1 VKKIKN
7 YAERNENS
15 MAIKIDKINFLGW
28 ENSIK
33 LSNGIIDVVA
43 TTDIGPRIV
52 RFGFE
57 NDVNEFNLDPKTIG
71 LKGGDEYRY
80 YGGHRLWHSPEDRKR
95 TYIPDNDEVDW
106 HEIENGVRLIQKP
119 EKWVNTQKQIDIIL
133 SPDES
138 RVRLVHR
145 ITNLGAWPIELSAWT
160 ITVLN
165 TEGIEI
171 IPQPNKDTDLL
182 PNRQIVLW
190 PYSKMND
197 KRVYWGEKYIAL
209 KQDPNNKAPFKLGI
223 NNQEGWAAY
232 ARGGHL
238 FVKRYYPQH
247 DTTYP
252 DFGVSFETYTND
264 WMLEIET
271 LSPFTKLQPG
281 ETVEHVEEWELYNNV
296 NVKDIDEGAFDEVV
310 EKYCRK

>member
-1 VKKIKN
+1 
-7 YAERNENS
+7 

-95 TYIPDNDEVDW
+95 TYVPDNDEVDW

-145 ITNLGAWPIELSAWT
+145 IINLGAWPIELSAWT
-160 ITVLN
+160 ITVLA

-247 DTTYP
+247 DATYP

-271 LSPFTKLQPG
+271 LSPFTKLQLG

-296 NVKDIDEGAFDEVV
+296 NVKDIDEGAFDKVV

>member
-1 VKKIKN
+1 MKKIKN

-15 MAIKIDKINFLGW
+15 MAIKIDKISFLGW

-33 LSNGIIDVVA
+33 LSNGIIDVVV

-52 RFGFE
+52 KFGFE

-95 TYIPDNDEVDW
+95 TYVPDNDEVDW

-209 KQDPNNKAPFKLGI
+209 KQDPNNREPFKLGI

-238 FVKRYYPQH
+238 FVKRYYPQQ
-247 DTTYP
+247 DATYP

-296 NVKDIDEGAFDEVV
+296 NIKDIDEGAFDEVV

>member
-1 VKKIKN
+1 
-7 YAERNENS
+7 

-95 TYIPDNDEVDW
+95 TYVPDNDEVDW

-133 SPDES
+133 NPDES
-138 RVRLVHR
+138 RVRLIHR

-182 PNRQIVLW
+182 PNRQIILW

-247 DTTYP
+247 DATYP

-296 NVKDIDEGAFDEVV
+296 NVKDIDEGAFDKVV

>member
-1 VKKIKN
+1 MKKIKN

-95 TYIPDNDEVDW
+95 TYVPDNDEVDW

-145 ITNLGAWPIELSAWT
+145 IINLGAWPIELSAWT
-160 ITVLN
+160 ITVLA

-247 DTTYP
+247 DATYP

-296 NVKDIDEGAFDEVV
+296 NVKDIDEGAFDKVV

>member
-1 VKKIKN
+1 
-7 YAERNENS
+7 

-33 LSNGIIDVVA
+33 LCNGIIDVVA

-95 TYIPDNDEVDW
+95 TYVPDNDEVDW

-209 KQDPNNKAPFKLGI
+209 KQDPNNREPFKLGI

-247 DTTYP
+247 DATYP

-296 NVKDIDEGAFDEVV
+296 NIKDIDEGAFDKVV

>member
-1 VKKIKN
+1 MKKIKN

-15 MAIKIDKINFLGW
+15 MAIKIYKINFLGW

-95 TYIPDNDEVDW
+95 TYVPDNDEIDW

-133 SPDES
+133 NPDES
-138 RVRLVHR
+138 RVRLIHR

-171 IPQPNKDTDLL
+171 IPQPNRDTDLL

-209 KQDPNNKAPFKLGI
+209 KQDPNNREPFKLGI

-238 FVKRYYPQH
+238 FVKRYYPQQ
-247 DTTYP
+247 DVTYP

>member
-95 TYIPDNDEVDW
+95 TYVPDNDEVDW

-133 SPDES
+133 NPDES
-138 RVRLVHR
+138 RVRLIHR

-247 DTTYP
+247 DATYP

-271 LSPFTKLQPG
+271 LSPFTKLQLG

-296 NVKDIDEGAFDEVV
+296 NVKDIDEGAFDKVV